1 MISKR
6 RSRSQSSYLMPSV
19 LATSART
26 IVRMIASSANEATR
40 AGPNIAQAQLVVAAM
55 LFWAL
60 LGSGQ
65 INMRNKVDGWQALVT
80 NPIDEP
86 IDLAA

>member
-1 MISKR
+1 MAET
-6 RSRSQSSYLMPSV
+6 V
-19 LATSART
+19 
-26 IVRMIASSANEATR
+26 
-40 AGPNIAQAQLVVAAM
+40 AM

-65 INMRNKVDGWQALVT
+65 INMRTVDGWRTLVT
-80 NPIDEP
+80 TNIEP

>member
-1 MISKR
+1 
-6 RSRSQSSYLMPSV
+6 
-19 LATSART
+19 
-26 IVRMIASSANEATR
+26 
-40 AGPNIAQAQLVVAAM
+40 M

-65 INMRNKVDGWQALVT
+65 INMRNKVDGWQALAT